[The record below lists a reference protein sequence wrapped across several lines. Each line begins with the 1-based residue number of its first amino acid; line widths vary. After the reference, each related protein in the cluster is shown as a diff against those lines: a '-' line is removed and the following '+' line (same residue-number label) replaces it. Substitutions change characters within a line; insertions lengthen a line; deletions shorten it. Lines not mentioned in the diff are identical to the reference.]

1 MVVAAASITT
11 QYTVRLHI
19 VGLSAGINPTKIRQF
34 VPHGAAWR
42 RSVAGHRLVCCE
54 RGNGVVRRYDAVKRR
69 LFYVGMNEL
78 NATPAPTDV
87 AILPAV

>member
-1 MVVAAASITT
+1 MKRDLI
-11 QYTVRLHI
+11 
-19 VGLSAGINPTKIRQF
+19 
-34 VPHGAAWR
+34 
-42 RSVAGHRLVCCE
+42 HRLVCCE